1 MYVKYST
8 DDANKLVSIY
18 ISFVNLVRRVQ
29 NEVIGIPIEDCIT
42 QSEIPM
48 TIGSSVALTSEKW
61 IYSQG
66 SNKIDFAIR

>member
-1 MYVKYST
+1 M
-8 DDANKLVSIY
+8 
-18 ISFVNLVRRVQ
+18 NLVRRVQ